1 MHNGIRS
8 YNIGIFENTMAKI
21 KEKMKHEPSA
31 VCTLSGLLEVELI
44 EKIRDAVASGRVVV

>member
-8 YNIGIFENTMAKI
+8 YNMRELF
-21 KEKMKHEPSA
+21 KEKMMHKSSA
-31 VCTLSGLLEVELI
+31 VCMLSGLSEVELI

>member
-21 KEKMKHEPSA
+21 KDDASLGKVINYCRGADAENYETFK
-31 VCTLSGLLEVELI
+31 EVF
-44 EKIRDAVASGRVVV
+44 G